1 MKLLAV
7 PPILVPH
14 HSQLEHVMVQTPM
27 RRIPLPMVKAGTTAP
42 TTTLGNIAGEKTSEG
57 KI

>member
-27 RRIPLPMVKAGTTAP
+27 RRIPLPTVKAGMIAP
-42 TTTLGNIAGEKTSEG
+42 IITLGNIAGEKTSEG
-57 KI
+57 RI

>member
-7 PPILVPH
+7 LPILVPH

-27 RRIPLPMVKAGTTAP
+27 RRILLPTVKAGTTALI
-42 TTTLGNIAGEKTSEG
+42 TTLGNIAGEKTSEG

>member
-1 MKLLAV
+1 MKLPAV
-7 PPILVPH
+7 PPILVPR

-27 RRIPLPMVKAGTTAP
+27 RRIPLPTVKAGMIAHI
-42 TTTLGNIAGEKTSEG
+42 TTLGSIAGEKTLEG

>member
-1 MKLLAV
+1 MKLLAAL
-7 PPILVPH
+7 PILVPR

-27 RRIPLPMVKAGTTAP
+27 RRIQLPMVKDGTTAP
-42 TTTLGNIAGEKTSEG
+42 ITTPGNIAGEKTSEG